1 MSKYDFNAFF
11 EERTVDN
18 NGISVTDINTGI
30 NNLFAK
36 YIVNEQNLNEDQ
48 RYLVSENE
56 AYYPDL
62 VAAHCLLNNP
72 KLWWWFLLTN
82 RLDDPLK
89 DVEANYT
96 YSVVSS
102 TQMTN
107 VIDDVWAN
115 QIETSLGSS
124 ARIGQIIELN

>member
-1 MSKYDFNAFF
+1 MQ
-11 EERTVDN
+11 E
-18 NGISVTDINTGI
+18 I
-30 NNLFAK
+30 
-36 YIVNEQNLNEDQ
+36 
-48 RYLVSENE
+48 
-56 AYYPDL
+56 
-62 VAAHCLLNNP
+62 LLNNP

-124 ARIGQIIELN
+124 TRIGQIIELN